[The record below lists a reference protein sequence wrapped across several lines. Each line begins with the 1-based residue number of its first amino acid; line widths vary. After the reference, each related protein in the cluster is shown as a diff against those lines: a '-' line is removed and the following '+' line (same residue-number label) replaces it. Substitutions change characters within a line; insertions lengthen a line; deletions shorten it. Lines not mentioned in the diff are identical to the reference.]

1 MFRVLCAQGR
11 LGSFSVILFSKLPV
25 FMFPVRIWMWNWD
38 TLYYY
43 LVFSLNCSNCNKTIL
58 MMYVAES
65 SAILVTNV
73 FCCSPYLL
81 FLFSNTI
88 NVSPL
93 DALSFSL
100 SQSLV
105 AVILLWCFGSNF
117 NRDICTLDLS
127 GWQIY
132 FRERYRDLLQMKEEQ
147 KEETG
152 WWGLFSSV
160 ANGRL

>member
-1 MFRVLCAQGR
+1 MFRVLCAQG
-11 LGSFSVILFSKLPV
+11 GSFSVILFSKLPV
-25 FMFPVRIWMWNWD
+25 FMVPVRIWMWNWD

-73 FCCSPYLL
+73 FCCSPCLL

-88 NVSPL
+88 NLSPL
-93 DALSFSL
+93 DALSL
-100 SQSLV
+100 KVWV

-132 FRERYRDLLQMKEEQ
+132 FRERYRDLLQMREEQ
-147 KEETG
+147 KEEMD